1 MGIILTGVYKS
12 CVIWGDID
20 NDGDLD
26 LVLTGFDSDGVRHSE
41 VYENSRSPLHNFVIL
56 QSLTGVSDTS
66 LAWED
71 YDTDGDLGLALSG
84 QIEAEA
90 AKFTKIYGNDDGVLT
105 DSGIELIPV
114 WSGSL
119 AWGDYDNDGDLDL
132 ALTGW
137 NNVIAPY

>member
-12 CVIWGDID
+12 CLIWGDID

-41 VYENSRSPLHNFVIL
+41 VYENSGSPLHNLVIL

-66 LAWED
+66 LAWGD
-71 YDTDGDLGLALSG
+71 YDTDGDLDLALSE

-90 AKFTKIYGNDDGVLT
+90 AKFTKIYRN
-105 DSGIELIPV
+105 
-114 WSGSL
+114 
-119 AWGDYDNDGDLDL
+119 
-132 ALTGW
+132 GW
-137 NNVIAPY
+137 RPDR